1 MTGGVKYAI
10 LMLMAIAAG
19 GSTLDLIRGRR
30 IEAART
36 VLTSPSR
43 VGRDQL
49 LAGWEHRGGDTPTGL
64 TGTAPPEA
72 LPLAALW
79 IDQAAASPR
88 PLQQRALAN
97 ADALLAQARRVR
109 PEAPGALLLQVRA
122 DLVRYGRPRPETV
135 TAFSQS
141 YDQAGFLR
149 DEGLWRLAFAAIY
162 WPALPEKTR
171 IAAVNEAVWLARIDG
186 RLRTAVDQLVTG
198 TPLALPVEL
207 RLLS

>member
-1 MTGGVKYAI
+1 MAGGIKYAA
-10 LMLMAIAAG
+10 LVLLAVAAF
-19 GSTLDLIRGRR
+19 GSTLDLTRGRR

-36 VLTSPSR
+36 VLTNPSR

-49 LAGWEHRGGDTPTGL
+49 LAGWEHRGGHAPSGL
-64 TGTAPPEA
+64 SNTAPPEA

-79 IDQAAASPR
+79 IDQAAALPQ
-88 PLQQRALAN
+88 PLQQRALAH
-97 ADALLAQARRVR
+97 ADALLANVRRVR
-109 PEAPGALLLQVRA
+109 PEAPGASLLQVRA
-122 DLVRYGRPRPETV
+122 DLVRYGRPRRSTM
-135 TAFSQS
+135 TAFAAS

-149 DEGLWRLAFAAIY
+149 DEGMWRLAFAAVY
-162 WPALPEKTR
+162 WHALPEKTR
-171 IAAVNEAVWLARIDG
+171 AAAVNEAVWLARIDG